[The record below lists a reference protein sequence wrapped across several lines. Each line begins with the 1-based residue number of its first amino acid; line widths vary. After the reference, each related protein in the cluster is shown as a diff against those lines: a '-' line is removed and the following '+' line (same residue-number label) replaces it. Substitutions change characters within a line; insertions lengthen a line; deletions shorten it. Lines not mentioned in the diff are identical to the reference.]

1 MLVAEGYE
9 VLAAVAAATP
19 ERAVAE
25 VPLAEDGL
33 RVGDLRVQVAST
45 SPTVQEGAEGS
56 VLRGGVQGQWYVA
69 RKLED
74 SYQILSVDN
83 VPGPSRLTHEYRF
96 PGKSLEM
103 LPGGSVLIRKEL
115 YGEPEVIVDQPWA
128 KDATGRPLPTK
139 YLVKGDRLIQTIDVP
154 GDATFPV
161 VADPKLRKYW
171 WGISYDFNKT
181 ETKKIAAGGT
191 ICAGV
196 FAAAAALVTGPA
208 GPIIAGACGVAAGVA
223 SWADAQGEVRLGSCT
238 LRAGVRGSLDQN
250 LLRGSEEGSG

>member
-9 VLAAVAAATP
+9 ALAAVAAATP

-25 VPLAEDGL
+25 VPL
-33 RVGDLRVQVAST
+33 
-45 SPTVQEGAEGS
+45 
-56 VLRGGVQGQWYVA
+56 
-69 RKLED
+69 
-74 SYQILSVDN
+74 
-83 VPGPSRLTHEYRF
+83 
-96 PGKSLEM
+96 LEM

-223 SWADAQGEVRLGSCT
+223 SWADAQGKCVSVRVLYVPGSAVPWIRTC
-238 LRAGVRGSLDQN
+238 
-250 LLRGSEEGSG
+250 